1 MLGKA
6 ERMTILGNND
16 RAHETLRNRIL
27 LPEIPRAEER
37 HQRTS
42 SSFRPSLP
50 PYPHTPSH
58 PHTLTPVRVLTV
70 SGAAGAK
77 ANS

>member
-6 ERMTILGNND
+6 ERVTILANNN
-16 RAHETLRNRIL
+16 RAHETLRNPIL
-27 LPEIPRAEER
+27 LPEIPREEER
-37 HQRTS
+37 RQLAS

-50 PYPHTPSH
+50 QTPSL
-58 PHTLTPVRVLTV
+58 PDARPILTV
-70 SGAAGAK
+70 SGATGAK

>member
-6 ERMTILGNND
+6 ERVIIVANND

-50 PYPHTPSH
+50 PYP
-58 PHTLTPVRVLTV
+58 LTP
-70 SGAAGAK
+70 
-77 ANS
+77 

>member
-1 MLGKA
+1 MN
-6 ERMTILGNND
+6 ILAND
-16 RAHETLRNRIL
+16 ARTHEALRNRIL

-50 PYPHTPSH
+50 PYP
-58 PHTLTPVRVLTV
+58 LTP
-70 SGAAGAK
+70 
-77 ANS
+77 